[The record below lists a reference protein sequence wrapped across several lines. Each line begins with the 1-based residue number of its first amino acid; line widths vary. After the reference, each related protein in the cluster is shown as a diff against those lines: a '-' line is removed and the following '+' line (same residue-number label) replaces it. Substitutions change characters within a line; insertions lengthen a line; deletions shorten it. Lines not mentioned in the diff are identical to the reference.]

1 MTLKKVVVIGLAVVL
16 PVVAVMSI
24 APACAAEKPATEKMA
39 QTHDFTA
46 KEVQRL
52 QIGLAKSGHEI
63 AIDGIWGK
71 KTTEALRA
79 FQKEHGLKVTGF
91 INTATMKALPKAD

>member
-1 MTLKKVVVIGLAVVL
+1 MTLRRFLLMSLAVL
-16 PVVAVMSI
+16 PVVATLSV
-24 APACAAEKPATEKMA
+24 APAWAAETPIPTKA

-46 KEVQRL
+46 KEVESL

-71 KTTEALRA
+71 QTTEALRA
-79 FQKEHGLKVTGF
+79 FQKEQGLKVTGF
-91 INTATMKALPKAD
+91 VNSETVKALSKVD